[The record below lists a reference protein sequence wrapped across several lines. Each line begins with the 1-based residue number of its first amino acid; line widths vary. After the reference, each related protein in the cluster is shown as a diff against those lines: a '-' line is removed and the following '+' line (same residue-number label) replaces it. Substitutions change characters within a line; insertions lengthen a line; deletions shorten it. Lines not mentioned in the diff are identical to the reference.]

1 MKEIEKDVKSK
12 GKVVGKVKAKQYDTL
27 AEAVKDLTEKVAL
40 VKLNSQVLTDAM
52 NKARKPSE
60 DVMAKLLSKAP
71 PEAQAAIKAILEKH
85 GMKVEAPAK

>member
-12 GKVVGKVKAKQYDTL
+12 GKVVGKVKAKQYDTI
-27 AEAVKDLTEKVAL
+27 AEAIKDLTEKGAL
-40 VKLNSQVLTDAM
+40 GKLNAQVLTDTM

-60 DVMAKLLSKAP
+60 DVMMKLLKKAP

-85 GMKVEAPAK
+85 GIKTAE